1 MTAQGKKTKNN
12 RSRVKISVLTKML
25 LTILLPLVVI
35 LAVAGIRLGTVA
47 SGSVTQLLGNTLN
60 AETKRAA
67 NGVEMYFKEY
77 YGMAQ
82 ASAISSPIKEALVRW
97 DSNTFEGSP
106 LQQQTLLVL
115 QNIKNSDAD
124 LKHVWLMNYKNA
136 EVLQSDGSYLTPDI
150 FDATSRDWYK
160 QVTEKKT
167 TILTS
172 AYQDEVTGELI
183 VSVATPV
190 YDAANNLS
198 GILGLDVTL
207 DTLTNTLQKLTIGE
221 TGYIT
226 LFDDAHN
233 IIYHPDSNLLMKNSS
248 EVVYSD
254 NMKQAIEG
262 NSVVQ
267 SVAYTRD
274 GNPYYGTTAYIE
286 DLGYLV
292 IGVLPKE
299 EFESSIYATVR
310 VVIIYFVGCILLLSV
325 IIVVLSKFMT
335 RSIKELSQ
343 VASRLADGQLDVDV
357 QIHGGDEISVLAQ
370 DISAIVDR
378 LKEYIL
384 YIQEISDVLG
394 QISEGNLRFTLK
406 HNYDGEFAKIKQALL
421 GVQAVMSETMKT
433 ILSAAEQVNCGAESV
448 ANGSQSHAQGA
459 TEQASSVEQLSA
471 SLAEISSEINLNTQ
485 STADVDNEM
494 KLAVTAIE
502 TSDEKMKNMLIAVNE
517 ITDHSVQIKKIIK
530 EIEDIA
536 FQTNILALNA
546 AVEAARA
553 GAAGKG
559 FAVVADE
566 VRNLASKTAEASK
579 DTADLIEKS
588 LSAIE
593 NGKRIADEAA
603 ESFHEVSEGVTRV
616 AARASD
622 IAENSEKQNI
632 AIKQILIGVDQI
644 STVVQ
649 SNAGVSEQSA
659 AASEELSG
667 QARVLKQLVDKFQIA
682 DQQPGSQGF

>member
-1 MTAQGKKTKNN
+1 MTAQGKKTDNK
-12 RSRVKISVLTKML
+12 RSKVKISVLTKML
-25 LTILLPLVVI
+25 ISVLLPLVIV
-35 LAVAGIRLGTVA
+35 LLVAGVRLSTIASGTV
-47 SGSVTQLLGNTLN
+47 TELLGSTLD

-67 NGVEMYFKEY
+67 NGVEMYFNEY

-82 ASAISSPIKEALVRW
+82 ATAISKPIQNALAGW
-97 DSNTFEGSP
+97 DSNTFAGSA
-106 LQQQTLLVL
+106 LQQETLSVL
-115 QNIKNSDAD
+115 QDIQKSDSD

-136 EVLQSDGSYLTPDI
+136 EVLQSDGSYLTPEV
-150 FDATSRDWYK
+150 FDATAREWYT
-160 QVTEKKT
+160 QVVEKKQ

-172 AYQDEVTGELI
+172 AYQDEATGDTI
-183 VSVATPV
+183 ISVATPV

-198 GILGLDVTL
+198 GIFGLDVTV
-207 DTLTNTLQKLTIGE
+207 DTLTRTLQTLTIGE

-226 LFDDAHN
+226 LFDTQHN
-233 IIYHPDSNLLMKNSS
+233 VVFHPDSSLIMRNLD
-248 EVVYSD
+248 EIPYSD
-254 NMKQAIEG
+254 NMLQALNNNEA
-262 NSVVQ
+262 VQ
-267 SVAYTRD
+267 SVRYTRSD
-274 GNPYYGTTAYIE
+274 IPFYGTTTYIE

-292 IGVLPKE
+292 LGILPE
-299 EFESSIYATVR
+299 AEFDASVNATTRAVTL
-310 VVIIYFVGCILLLSV
+310 YFVGCIILLS
-325 IIVVLSKFMT
+325 IITIVQSKLMT
-335 RSIKELSQ
+335 RSVKELSE
-343 VASRLADGQLDVDV
+343 VAGRLADGELDVDV
-357 QIHGGDEISVLAQ
+357 RIRGGDEISVLAQ
-370 DISAIVDR
+370 DIAAIVER
-378 LKEYIL
+378 LKTYIL
-384 YIQEISDVLG
+384 YIHEISDVLG
-394 QISEGNLRFTLK
+394 EISEGNLRFTLQQT
-406 HNYDGEFAKIKQALL
+406 YDGEFAKIKHALL
-421 GVQAVMSETMKT
+421 AVQSVMSETMQT

-448 ANGSQSHAQGA
+448 ASGSQSHAQGA

-494 KLAVTAIE
+494 RIAVAAIE
-502 TSDEKMKNMLIAVNE
+502 NSDEKMKNMLVAVNE

-603 ESFHEVSEGVTRV
+603 ESFHEVSDGVTRV

-622 IAENSEKQNI
+622 IAENSEKQNL

-649 SNAGVSEQSA
+649 SNAGISEQSA

-667 QARVLKQLVDKFQIA
+667 QARVLKHLVDKFQIA
-682 DQQPGSQGF
+682 DQPGSQGF

>member
-1 MTAQGKKTKNN
+1 MTAQGKKTDNK
-12 RSRVKISVLTKML
+12 RSKVKISVLTKML
-25 LTILLPLVVI
+25 ISVLLPLVIV
-35 LAVAGIRLGTVA
+35 LLVAGVRLSTIASGTV
-47 SGSVTQLLGNTLN
+47 TELLGSTLD

-67 NGVEMYFKEY
+67 NGVEMYFNEY

-82 ASAISSPIKEALVRW
+82 ATAISKPIQNALAGW
-97 DSNTFEGSP
+97 DSNTFAGSA
-106 LQQQTLLVL
+106 LQQETLSVL
-115 QNIKNSDAD
+115 QDIQKSDSD

-136 EVLQSDGSYLTPDI
+136 EVLQSDGSYLTSEM
-150 FDATSRDWYK
+150 FDVTGREWYTR
-160 QVTEKKT
+160 VVEKKQ

-172 AYQDEVTGELI
+172 AYQDETTGNAVI
-183 VSVATPV
+183 TVATPV

-198 GILGLDVTL
+198 GIFGLDVTV
-207 DTLTNTLQKLTIGE
+207 DTLTRTLQTLTIGE

-226 LFDDAHN
+226 LFDTQHN
-233 IIYHPDSNLLMKNSS
+233 VVFHPDSSLIMRNLD
-248 EVVYSD
+248 EIPYSD
-254 NMKQAIEG
+254 NMLQALNNNEA
-262 NSVVQ
+262 VQ
-267 SVAYTRD
+267 SVRYTRSD
-274 GNPYYGTTAYIE
+274 IPFYGTTTYIE

-292 IGVLPKE
+292 LGILPE
-299 EFESSIYATVR
+299 AEFDASVNATTRAVAL
-310 VVIIYFVGCILLLSV
+310 YFVGCIILLS
-325 IIVVLSKFMT
+325 IITIVQSKLMT
-335 RSIKELSQ
+335 RSVKELSE
-343 VASRLADGQLDVDV
+343 VAGRLADGELDVDV
-357 QIHGGDEISVLAQ
+357 RIRGGDEISVLAQ
-370 DISAIVDR
+370 DIAAIVER
-378 LKEYIL
+378 LKTYIL
-384 YIQEISDVLG
+384 YIHEISDVLG
-394 QISEGNLRFTLK
+394 EISEGNLRFTLQQT
-406 HNYDGEFAKIKQALL
+406 YDGEFAKIKHALL
-421 GVQAVMSETMKT
+421 AVQSVMSETMQT

-448 ANGSQSHAQGA
+448 ASGSQSHAQGA

-494 KLAVTAIE
+494 RIAVAAIE
-502 TSDEKMKNMLIAVNE
+502 NSDEKMKNMLVAVNE

-603 ESFHEVSEGVTRV
+603 ESFHEVSDGVTRV

-622 IAENSEKQNI
+622 IAENSEKQNL

-649 SNAGVSEQSA
+649 SNAGISEQSA

-667 QARVLKQLVDKFQIA
+667 QARVLKHLVDKFQIA
-682 DQQPGSQGF
+682 DQPGSQGF